1 MSRRSFLLAL
11 GLVVVFSVGVAAVL
25 VGLVRH
31 EPSQYSRPPMPD
43 EPEAR
48 QLGEREFK
56 RKLFALIDAI
66 HGDREW
72 DEQFSDEQINSYL
85 DDEFVRSGVD
95 KQFLLPE
102 GITRPRVM
110 FGTDTIRLA
119 FRYGSGAWST
129 VISIDLRVWV
139 PGCEPN
145 VVAMELQ
152 GFHAG
157 ALPISAQSLLD
168 RVAEVG
174 RQAGIDVSWYRLN
187 GHPAA
192 LLRFGTDQPRQ
203 TVLLDTVTLQ
213 PGSLAVK
220 GHAIDPT
227 PTRGVMLPSSESGL
241 ASTE

>member
-11 GLVVVFSVGVAAVL
+11 GLVVVLSVAATAVL
-25 VGLVRH
+25 FFLVRH
-31 EPSQYSRPPMPD
+31 EPSQYASPPMP
-43 EPEAR
+43 EQPAER
-48 QLGEREFK
+48 QVSSHQFYE
-56 RKLFALIDAI
+56 KLSALISAI
-66 HGDREW
+66 RGEREW
-72 DEQFSDEQINSYL
+72 DEQFTDAQINSYL

-95 KQFLLPE
+95 KQFPLPE
-102 GITRPRVM
+102 GITRPRVV
-110 FGTDTIRLA
+110 FGTDTIQLA
-119 FRYGSGAWST
+119 FRYGSGIWST

-168 RVAEVG
+168 HVAEAG
-174 RQAGIDVSWYRLN
+174 RHNGIDVSWYRLN
-187 GHPAA
+187 GHPTA

-203 TVLLDTVTLQ
+203 TVQLDTVTLQ
-213 PGSLAVK
+213 PGSLAVR

-227 PTRGVMLPSSESGL
+227 PTRGVMLPPSDAGL
-241 ASTE
+241 TPAE

>member
-11 GLVVVFSVGVAAVL
+11 AAVVVFSLAVAAAL

-31 EPSQYSRPPMPD
+31 EPAQYAHPPMPD
-43 EPEAR
+43 EPSVRDER
-48 QLGEREFK
+48 SREFTTK
-56 RKLFALIDAI
+56 VFALVDAI
-66 HGDREW
+66 RGARDW

-85 DDEFVRSGVD
+85 NDEFMRSGVD
-95 KQFLLPE
+95 RNMLPE
-102 GITRPRVM
+102 GISRPRVV
-110 FGTDTIRLA
+110 FGTDSIRLA

-129 VISIDLRVWV
+129 VVSIDLRVWV

-168 RVAEVG
+168 RVAEAG
-174 RQAGIDVSWYRLN
+174 RLSGIDVSWYRLN
-187 GHPAA
+187 GHPVA
-192 LLRFGTDQPRQ
+192 LLRFGTDQPRT

-213 PGSLAVK
+213 PGMLAVK
-220 GHAIDPT
+220 GHATEPT
-227 PTRGVMLPSSESGL
+227 PTRAMLPSSEAGQSP
-241 ASTE
+241 AEN